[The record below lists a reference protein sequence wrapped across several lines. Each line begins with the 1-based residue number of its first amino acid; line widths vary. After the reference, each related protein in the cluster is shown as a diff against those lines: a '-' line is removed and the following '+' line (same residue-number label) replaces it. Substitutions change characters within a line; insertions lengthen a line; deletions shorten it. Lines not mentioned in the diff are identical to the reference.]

1 MGVFCLLN
9 QRIKCGKSDSQI
21 RKDVYTML
29 DEDYNE
35 YIRVYDAKQALLA
48 IKRVIRMNKIE
59 NALKI
64 LMNSYTYY
72 EADLFYKAFLDKYI
86 NIIRSELYEKN

>member
-1 MGVFCLLN
+1 MEVFYLLK

-21 RKDVYTML
+21 RKYIYSML

-35 YIRVYDAKQALLA
+35 NIRVYDVKQALIA
-48 IKRVIRMNKIE
+48 IKRVIRMNTLE

-72 EADLFYKAFLDKYI
+72 EADLFYKAFVEKYI
-86 NIIRSELYEKN
+86 DILRSEMREKN

>member
-1 MGVFCLLN
+1 MGVFYLLK
-9 QRIKCGKSDSQI
+9 QRIKCGKSDNQI
-21 RKDVYTML
+21 RKDVYAML

-48 IKRVIRMNKIE
+48 IKRVIRMNKLE

-72 EADLFYKAFLDKYI
+72 EADLFYKAFVEKYI
-86 NIIRSELYEKN
+86 NVLRSEMNGKN

>member
-1 MGVFCLLN
+1 MEVFYLLK

-21 RKDVYTML
+21 RKDVYAML
-29 DEDYNE
+29 EEDYNE
-35 YIRVYDAKQALLA
+35 NIRVYDVKQALLA
-48 IKRVIRMNKIE
+48 IKRVIRMNTLE

-72 EADLFYKAFLDKYI
+72 EADLFYKAFLEKYI
-86 NIIRSELYEKN
+86 NVLWGELYEKN

>member
-9 QRIKCGKSDSQI
+9 QRIKCGKSDNQI
-21 RKDVYTML
+21 RKDIYSML

-35 YIRVYDAKQALLA
+35 CIRVYDAKQALLA
-48 IKRVIRMNKIE
+48 IKRVIRMNKLE

-72 EADLFYKAFLDKYI
+72 EADLFYKAFVEKYI
-86 NIIRSELYEKN
+86 NVLRSELQCKE

>member
-1 MGVFCLLN
+1 MLK
-9 QRIKCGKSDSQI
+9 QRTKCDKSDSQI
-21 RKDVYTML
+21 RKDVYAML
-29 DEDYNE
+29 DEDYKE

-48 IKRVIRMNKIE
+48 IKRVIRMNKLE

-72 EADLFYKAFLDKYI
+72 DADLFYKAFVEKYI
-86 NIIRSELYEKN
+86 NILRSEIREKN

>member
-21 RKDVYTML
+21 RKNIYAML
-29 DEDYNE
+29 DEDYSE

-48 IKRVIRMNKIE
+48 VKRVIRMNKLE

-64 LMNSYTYY
+64 LMNSWVYY
-72 EADLFYKAFLDKYI
+72 DADLFYKAFTEKYI
-86 NIIRSELYEKN
+86 NVLRGELYEKN

>member
-1 MGVFCLLN
+1 MFYLLN

-21 RKDVYTML
+21 RKDIYTML
-29 DEDYNE
+29 
-35 YIRVYDAKQALLA
+35 YDARQALLA
-48 IKRVIRMNKIE
+48 IKRVIRMNKLE

-72 EADLFYKAFLDKYI
+72 EADLFYKAFVEKYI
-86 NIIRSELYEKN
+86 NVLMSELYEKN

>member
-1 MGVFCLLN
+1 MGVFYLLK
-9 QRIKCGKSDSQI
+9 QRIKCGKSDNQI
-21 RKDVYTML
+21 RKDVYAML

-48 IKRVIRMNKIE
+48 IKRVIRMNKLE

-72 EADLFYKAFLDKYI
+72 EADLFYKAFVEKYI
-86 NIIRSELYEKN
+86 NLLRCELYGKN

>member
-1 MGVFCLLN
+1 MFYSLK

-21 RKDVYTML
+21 RKDVYEML

-48 IKRVIRMNKIE
+48 IKRVIRMNKLE

-64 LMNSYTYY
+64 LINSYTYY
-72 EADLFYKAFLDKYI
+72 DADLFYKVFIEKYI
-86 NIIRSELYEKN
+86 NVLRSGLYEKN

>member
-1 MGVFCLLN
+1 MGVFYLLN

-21 RKDVYTML
+21 RKDLYSML

-48 IKRVIRMNKIE
+48 IKRVIRMNKLE

-72 EADLFYKAFLDKYI
+72 EADLFYKAFVEKYI
-86 NIIRSELYEKN
+86 NILRGELQCKE

>member
-1 MGVFCLLN
+1 
-9 QRIKCGKSDSQI
+9 
-21 RKDVYTML
+21 ML

-48 IKRVIRMNKIE
+48 IKRVIRMNKLE

-64 LMNSYTYY
+64 Y
-72 EADLFYKAFLDKYI
+72 
-86 NIIRSELYEKN
+86 

>member
-1 MGVFCLLN
+1 MLK

-21 RKDVYTML
+21 RKDVYAML
-29 DEDYNE
+29 EEDYNE
-35 YIRVYDAKQALLA
+35 NIRVYDVKQALLA
-48 IKRVIRMNKIE
+48 IKRVIRMNTLE

-72 EADLFYKAFLDKYI
+72 EADLFYKAFLEKYI
-86 NIIRSELYEKN
+86 NVLWGELYEKN

>member
-1 MGVFCLLN
+1 MEVFYLLK
-9 QRIKCGKSDSQI
+9 QRTKCGKSDSKI
-21 RKDVYTML
+21 RKDVYAML
-29 DEDYNE
+29 EEDYNE

-48 IKRVIRMNKIE
+48 IKRVIRMNKLE

-72 EADLFYKAFLDKYI
+72 DADLFYKAFVEKYI
-86 NIIRSELYEKN
+86 NILRSEMREKN

>member
-1 MGVFCLLN
+1 MSN
-9 QRIKCGKSDSQI
+9 QRIKCDKSDSQI
-21 RKDVYTML
+21 RKDIYSMIE
-29 DEDYNE
+29 EDYNE

-48 IKRVIRMNKIE
+48 IKRVIRMNKLE

-72 EADLFYKAFLDKYI
+72 EADLFYKAFVEKYI
-86 NIIRSELYEKN
+86 NILRGELQCKE

>member
-1 MGVFCLLN
+1 MLK
-9 QRIKCGKSDSQI
+9 QRIKCGKSDTQI
-21 RKDVYTML
+21 RKDVYAML

-35 YIRVYDAKQALLA
+35 YIRVYDAKQALIA
-48 IKRVIRMNKIE
+48 IKRAIRMNKLE

-86 NIIRSELYEKN
+86 NIIRSELREKN

>member
-9 QRIKCGKSDSQI
+9 QRTKCGKSDIQI
-21 RKDVYTML
+21 RKDVYSML
-29 DEDYNE
+29 DEDYSKC
-35 YIRVYDAKQALLA
+35 IRIYDAKQALLA
-48 IKRVIRMNKIE
+48 IKRVIRMNKLE

-72 EADLFYKAFLDKYI
+72 DADLFYKVFVEKYI
-86 NIIRSELYEKN
+86 QILRSELYEKN

>member
-1 MGVFCLLN
+1 MGVFYLLK
-9 QRIKCGKSDSQI
+9 QRIKCGKSDTQI
-21 RKDVYTML
+21 RKDIYSML

-35 YIRVYDAKQALLA
+35 YISVYDAKQALLA
-48 IKRVIRMNKIE
+48 IKRVIRMNKLE

-72 EADLFYKAFLDKYI
+72 DADLFYKAFVEKYI
-86 NIIRSELYEKN
+86 NILRSVMREKN

>member
-1 MGVFCLLN
+1 MLK
-9 QRIKCGKSDSQI
+9 QHIKCGKSDSQI
-21 RKDVYTML
+21 RKGVYAML
-29 DEDYNE
+29 DEDHNE

-48 IKRVIRMNKIE
+48 IKRVIRMNKLE

-72 EADLFYKAFLDKYI
+72 EADLFYKAFVEKYI
-86 NIIRSELYEKN
+86 NILRSEMREKN

>member
-1 MGVFCLLN
+1 MK
-9 QRIKCGKSDSQI
+9 QRIKCGKSDNQI
-21 RKDVYTML
+21 RKDVYAML

-48 IKRVIRMNKIE
+48 IRRVIRKNTLE

-72 EADLFYKAFLDKYI
+72 EADLFYKAFVEKYI
-86 NIIRSELYEKN
+86 NILRGELYCKE

>member
-1 MGVFCLLN
+1 MLN

-21 RKDVYTML
+21 RKDIYNMI
-29 DEDYNE
+29 DEDYHE
-35 YIRVYDAKQALLA
+35 YLRVYDAKQSLLA
-48 IKRVIRMNKIE
+48 IKRVIRMNKLE

-72 EADLFYKAFLDKYI
+72 EADLFYKSFVEKYI
-86 NIIRSELYEKN
+86 NVLRSELREKN

>member
-1 MGVFCLLN
+1 MEVFYLLN

-21 RKDVYTML
+21 RKDIYSML
-29 DEDYNE
+29 DEDYNAC
-35 YIRVYDAKQALLA
+35 ITVYDAKQSLLA
-48 IKRVIRMNKIE
+48 IKRVIRMNTLE

-72 EADLFYKAFLDKYI
+72 EADLFYKAFLEKYI
-86 NIIRSELYEKN
+86 NVLWGELYEKN

>member
-21 RKDVYTML
+21 RKDVYAML
-29 DEDYNE
+29 EEDYNE
-35 YIRVYDAKQALLA
+35 YIRVYDAKEALLA
-48 IKRVIRMNKIE
+48 IKRVIRMNKLE

-72 EADLFYKAFLDKYI
+72 EADLFYKAFVEKYI
-86 NIIRSELYEKN
+86 NVLRGELYGKN